1 MAQEIA
7 SIASTS
13 AHRVAWFQCAA
24 GVAGDMT
31 LAALVDAGAD
41 PDHIAGAIAGLGV
54 EDYALFFERV
64 QRCGVSAT
72 WTNLVIDHE
81 HDHDHDHDHE
91 NHHEHDHEHHA
102 HRPASEVLRLIA
114 EADLAPRVKQ
124 RATATYRLL
133 AEVEGEIHGIPWD
146 QVELHEVG
154 ALDSIIDVVGVCA
167 ALESLGIDQIF
178 CSPIAVGHGTVQT
191 AHGQLPNP
199 VPAVSHLLARAA
211 APVSGLNTTMEV
223 STPTGV
229 ALMTNLVTNNE
240 PGAEPGSFGAM
251 PAMRVISTGYGA
263 GTADP
268 PGRPN
273 VVQVVIGELSPSA
286 HTGVGAQRG
295 QPIYQVEANVDDVSG
310 EVLAHT
316 ITQLLSVGAV
326 DAWAVPIVMKKG
338 RPAHTVAALCSQSS
352 LERVA
357 QVMIDETGTLG
368 VRAHKMERWPQPRT
382 ATTVNLSGHVI
393 GIKHSAGRF
402 KVENDDA
409 VAAALALGLSLRE
422 VIRQAEAL
430 AAQG

>member
-1 MAQEIA
+1 
-7 SIASTS
+7 
-13 AHRVAWFQCAA
+13 
-24 GVAGDMT
+24 
-31 LAALVDAGAD
+31 
-41 PDHIAGAIAGLGV
+41 
-54 EDYALFFERV
+54 
-64 QRCGVSAT
+64 
-72 WTNLVIDHE
+72 
-81 HDHDHDHDHE
+81 
-91 NHHEHDHEHHA
+91 
-102 HRPASEVLRLIA
+102 
-114 EADLAPRVKQ
+114 
-124 RATATYRLL
+124 
-133 AEVEGEIHGIPWD
+133 
-146 QVELHEVG
+146 
-154 ALDSIIDVVGVCA
+154 
-167 ALESLGIDQIF
+167 
-178 CSPIAVGHGTVQT
+178 
-191 AHGQLPNP
+191 
-199 VPAVSHLLARAA
+199 
-211 APVSGLNTTMEV
+211 
-223 STPTGV
+223 
-229 ALMTNLVTNNE
+229 LMTNLVTNNE
-240 PGAEPGSFGAM
+240 PGADPGNFGAM

-382 ATTVNLSGHVI
+382 ATTVNLSGHII

-409 VAAALALGLSLRE
+409 VAAAIALGLSLRE